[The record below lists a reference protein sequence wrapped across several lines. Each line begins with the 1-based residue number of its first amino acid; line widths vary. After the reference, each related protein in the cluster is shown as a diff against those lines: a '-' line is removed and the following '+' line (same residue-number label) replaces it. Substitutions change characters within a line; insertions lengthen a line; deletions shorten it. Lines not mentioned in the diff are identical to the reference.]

1 MIMQA
6 AVGTTE
12 HKRTTVPLLYNLD
25 GKVDGLDVIDFPGV
39 DDRDHSIP
47 ELAQLL
53 LGLVQVVIFVV
64 DFKCVNLLLV
74 SFKHEQK
81 LTIFC
86 RRIFSDVAKEWL
98 HYLESEDVPVVV
110 CMTHADLRYNECMEN
125 EDGNPEP
132 TPFKKQEIGADLMV
146 TIVII

>member
-1 MIMQA
+1 MMMQA

-64 DFKCVNLLLV
+64 DFKYVKLLV
-74 SFKHEQK
+74 VSFEYEQM
-81 LTIFC
+81 LHIF
-86 RRIFSDVAKEWL
+86 L
-98 HYLESEDVPVVV
+98 
-110 CMTHADLRYNECMEN
+110 
-125 EDGNPEP
+125 
-132 TPFKKQEIGADLMV
+132 
-146 TIVII
+146 